1 MHLGSATRTTRA
13 CSPLLKFLAS
23 ILYVVAAASVV
34 AASVAYVGEPQGGTA
49 SFGTPV
55 PLDQALQDQNV
66 TRIVIT
72 SNYSIDHLLDSYL
85 GSPLLIA
92 R

>member
-1 MHLGSATRTTRA
+1 M
-13 CSPLLKFLAS
+13 
-23 ILYVVAAASVV
+23 VV
-34 AASVAYVGEPQGGTA
+34 AASVAAAGVAYVGEAQDGTA
-49 SFGTPV
+49 SFGTTV
-55 PLDQALQDQNV
+55 SLVQALQDQNV

-72 SNYSIDHLLDSYL
+72 SNYSIDHVLDSYL